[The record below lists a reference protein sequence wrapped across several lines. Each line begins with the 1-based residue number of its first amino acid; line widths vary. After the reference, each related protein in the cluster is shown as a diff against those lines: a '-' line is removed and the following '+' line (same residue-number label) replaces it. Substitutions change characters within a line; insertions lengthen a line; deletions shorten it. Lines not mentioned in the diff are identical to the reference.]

1 MVAKRVPSL
10 VGDLEMSIHIYPP
23 DRRRRDID
31 NILKALLDAM
41 GKAGVYL
48 DDSQIKKLTLEM
60 FPYSEAKFYAISR
73 VHIFIEERQ
82 NGSD

>member
-1 MVAKRVPSL
+1 MVAKRMPSL

-31 NILKALLDAM
+31 NVLKALLDAM

-48 DDSQIKKLTLEM
+48 DDSQIKTLKLEM
-60 FPYSEAKFYAISR
+60 HYPANVAHVIVF
-73 VHIFIEERQ
+73 VEERQ